1 VPTIGNMPA
10 ADLDVT
16 FASGNTRTV
25 NVLRLLVQT
34 QNAEFKAAHGVFL
47 PGLAKLHPT
56 IGALRQEYELDWF
69 YDAPVR
75 TWQDAALAMRHF
87 HDLCLEHIR
96 ATTLPIDQN
105 QEH

>member
-1 VPTIGNMPA
+1 MWPIA
-10 ADLDVT
+10 

-34 QNAEFKAAHGVFL
+34 QNAEMKAAHGVFL
-47 PGLAKLHPT
+47 PGVGKLRPT
-56 IGALRQEYELDWF
+56 IGALREAYELDYF

-75 TWQDAALAMRHF
+75 TWQDAALAMRNF
-87 HDLCLEHIR
+87 HGLCLAHIR
-96 ATTLPIDQN
+96 ATTIPVDQN